1 MTNGWLVPGAM
12 LLVFGLIALGH
23 GFCLVRYLLRRK
35 SFSVVP
41 FIGGILG
48 AIGLAMAPEP
58 SLSRFWWIPL
68 LVDYGSAPSL
78 IVWIGALV
86 RKWRST

>member
-1 MTNGWLVPGAM
+1 MTNGWLLPGAM
-12 LLVFGLIALGH
+12 MLVFGLIALGH
-23 GFCLVRYLLRRK
+23 GFCLVRYLLSRK

-78 IVWIGALV
+78 LVWIAVLV
-86 RKWRST
+86 RKRRST